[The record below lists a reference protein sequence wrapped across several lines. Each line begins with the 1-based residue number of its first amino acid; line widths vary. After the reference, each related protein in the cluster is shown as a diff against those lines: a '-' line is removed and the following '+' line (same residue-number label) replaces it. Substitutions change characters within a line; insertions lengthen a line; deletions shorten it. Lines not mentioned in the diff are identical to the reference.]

1 MEAAKAM
8 VEAATVEV
16 EKVEAVRKVVVKE
29 AAVPVAVEM
38 AAVATA
44 VERMVATWAEV
55 EMERVAMAVAD

>member
-44 VERMVATWAEV
+44 VERMVAT
-55 EMERVAMAVAD
+55 

>member
-1 MEAAKAM
+1 M
-8 VEAATVEV
+8 
-16 EKVEAVRKVVVKE
+16 VVKE